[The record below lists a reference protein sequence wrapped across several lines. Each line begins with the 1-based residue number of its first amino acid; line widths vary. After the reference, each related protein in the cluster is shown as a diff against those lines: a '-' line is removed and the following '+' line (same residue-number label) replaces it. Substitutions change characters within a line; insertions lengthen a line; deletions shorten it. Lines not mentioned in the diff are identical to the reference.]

1 MNIFYLDDDFKTC
14 ARFHADRHVVKMVLE
29 YAQLLST
36 AHRELDGEEN
46 VNPILYKSTH
56 KNHPCAIW
64 ARQTSDNYGMLY
76 GMFYHLSKE
85 YEYRYGKI
93 HLSYVKLK
101 YVLDLLPKN
110 IPNAGPTEL
119 PQCMPDEYKVVGDPL
134 QAYRNYYIG
143 AKSNIAKWTKRS
155 IPEWYIKK
163 EIQNA

>member
-1 MNIFYLDDDFKTC
+1 MNIFYLDYDFKKC
-14 ARFHADRHVVKMVLE
+14 AQYHCDKHVVKMVLE

-36 AHRELDGEEN
+36 AHRELDGES

-76 GMFYHLSKE
+76 CMFYHLSKE
-85 YEYRYGKI
+85 YEYRYGKM
-93 HLSYVKLK
+93 HQSFYKLN
-101 YVLDLLPKN
+101 YAVALLPNN

-119 PQCMPDEYKVVGDPL
+119 PQAMPDEYKVPGDPI

-143 AKSNIAKWTKRS
+143 AKSHIAKWTNRP
-155 IPEWYIKK
+155 IPEWYM
-163 EIQNA
+163 ENANV